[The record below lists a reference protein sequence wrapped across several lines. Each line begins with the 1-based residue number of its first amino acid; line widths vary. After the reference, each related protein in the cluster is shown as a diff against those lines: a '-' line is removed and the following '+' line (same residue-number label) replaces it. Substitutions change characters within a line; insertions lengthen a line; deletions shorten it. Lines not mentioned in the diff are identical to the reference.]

1 MSWPPTLAVL
11 KNDKDIAA
19 EDVLDDDALTRR
31 LDAAVAFVE
40 WRRPRFNYADDPL
53 STLPAPTADLVLG
66 TLMLASRLYTRRS
79 SPDGLVAM
87 ADLAAGRV
95 PSFDSDIEQM
105 LRIGRYAIAIVG

>member
-1 MSWPPTLAVL
+1 MSWPPTLEDL

-19 EDVLDDDALTRR
+19 DDALDDEALTRR

-40 WRRPRFNYADDPL
+40 RVRPRFNYTDDPT

-79 SPDGLVAM
+79 SPDGLVALADM
-87 ADLAAGRV
+87 ATGRV
-95 PSFDSDIEQM
+95 PSFDPDIERM
-105 LRIGRYAIAIVG
+105 LRIGRHAIAIVG